1 MPNLPPLSPEA
12 QLLTR
17 CAAGAQVDPTNIDWP
32 RLIQLAAR
40 HKLQPLLYST
50 LGRSDAMPKD
60 IRSVLHANFL
70 QNAQLNLRLAA
81 ELNALLNLFKSS
93 NILAV
98 PFKGVS
104 LAAAMYG
111 NLSLRAAG
119 DIDLLV
125 PRSDIPAVSSILRN
139 SGYLPD
145 SPRTEADEARFLQ
158 SVYNYHLGFVHPQTG
173 IIVEPHWNVMPPY
186 YSTDLDNFVTT
197 SLGRLTQQ
205 DVCGVSAPALAD
217 EDLLIIL
224 CVHANRHLWDRLSW
238 LVDIAQLT
246 RARPNLD
253 WPHIE
258 TTAHT
263 IGQHRLLLIGLLL
276 ASQLAGVAVPNE
288 ILEKAKNTRPIRALT
303 AQVTSWLFTDPGAP
317 TGLAGQQFLIRSMD
331 RPRDRLTWI
340 WHQTTSRLR
349 SALTAA
355 PAHPAPPPPRPGDPD
370 SSPPDSAKE

>member
-1 MPNLPPLSPEA
+1 MPNPPPLSAEA

-17 CAAGAQVDPTNIDWP
+17 CAAGTQVEPININWP
-32 RLIQLAAR
+32 VLIQLAAR

-50 LGRSDAMPKD
+50 LARSDAMPEN
-60 IRSVLHANFL
+60 IRSALHANFL

-81 ELNALLNLFKSS
+81 ELNSLLSLFKSS

-125 PRSDIPAVSSILRN
+125 RRCDIPAVSSILRN

-145 SPRTEADEARFLQ
+145 SPRTQADETKFLG
-158 SVYNYHLGFVHPQTG
+158 SIYNYHLGFVHPQTG
-173 IIVEPHWNVMPPY
+173 IVVEPHWAIMPPY
-186 YSTDLDNFVTT
+186 YSADLDHFVTDCF
-197 SLGRLTQQ
+197 GRLTQQ
-205 DVCGVSAPALAD
+205 DVCGIIAPALAD
-217 EDLLIIL
+217 EDLLPIL

-246 RARPNLD
+246 RARPNLN

-258 TTAHT
+258 ATARA

-276 ASQLAGVAVPNE
+276 VSQLAGAAVPNE
-288 ILEKAKNTRPIRALT
+288 ILEKAQNNRPIRALT
-303 AQVTSWLFTDPGAP
+303 AQVTSWLFTDTGAP
-317 TGLAGQQFLIRSMD
+317 TGLAGQQYLIRSMD
-331 RPRDRLTWI
+331 RPRDRLTWV

-349 SALTAA
+349 SALNAA
-355 PAHPAPPPPRPGDPD
+355 LAHPAPLPPRPDDPN